1 MGFFDRFSKMIDE
14 WRDQKYRD
22 RFKRIMS
29 EIEQE
34 KDPQRKLQK
43 QVLLEIRGTL
53 LGGMASSSAYM
64 SFKTDYFDKQKSQ
77 SEQQQ
82 VKDALLQILRS
93 NEFSLSDK
101 ARVSHACADIV
112 ILEAIPVIENIKRSA
127 KSDSIYNKMLNDSLI
142 ALKQG
147 KSITEIIY
155 DQLRQKGEL

>member
-1 MGFFDRFSKMIDE
+1 MGLFDHFEKMIYA
-14 WRDQKYRD
+14 WRDQ
-22 RFKRIMS
+22 RFLNIKKRILS

-43 QVLLEIRGTL
+43 QVLLQVRGTL

-64 SFKTDYFDKQKSQ
+64 SFKTDYFDKLESQ

-82 VKDALLQILRS
+82 VKEALLQILCS
-93 NEFSLSDK
+93 KEYCLSDK
-101 ARVSHACADIV
+101 ARVSHACADLV
-112 ILEAIPVIENIKRSA
+112 ILEAIPLIESINRSA
-127 KSDSIYNKMLNDSLI
+127 KNDSTYNRVLNDSLD